1 MKIAFLAD
9 AGTVHARRWSLGL
22 ASRGHDLHIFTNSSF
37 GTFPDGITTE
47 LLPGKPPLAYFRNI
61 PRIKKMLG
69 RFAPDVVHAHYA
81 TGYGLWG
88 YSQKAAPLIVT
99 VWGTDIA
106 DALAGKLFIAPIV
119 RRALKAARFV
129 TSPSRFLLEQTAR
142 LEPSAADKL
151 VLLPFGVPMRVDE
164 ETRRAH
170 PGMVRVIFTKQFYPT
185 YAPEMV
191 VRAFAAA
198 CRRLPDLHLLMIG
211 GGPLQ
216 SRLASLVGSLDLG
229 ERVEIKGWIDPDQAQ
244 GYIQDSDIMV
254 MPSIM
259 ESFGVAA
266 VEAAAAGIP
275 VIATNVG
282 GIPEI
287 VEHGVNGLLIDV
299 GDESGLTEAIITL
312 AGDEARRRRM
322 GSAGRQIAREKFN
335 IVVSLNRLE
344 DLYHQT
350 LGR

>member
-1 MKIAFLAD
+1 
-9 AGTVHARRWSLGL
+9 
-22 ASRGHDLHIFTNSSF
+22 
-37 GTFPDGITTE
+37 
-47 LLPGKPPLAYFRNI
+47 
-61 PRIKKMLG
+61 
-69 RFAPDVVHAHYA
+69 
-81 TGYGLWG
+81 
-88 YSQKAAPLIVT
+88 
-99 VWGTDIA
+99 
-106 DALAGKLFIAPIV
+106 
-119 RRALKAARFV
+119 
-129 TSPSRFLLEQTAR
+129 